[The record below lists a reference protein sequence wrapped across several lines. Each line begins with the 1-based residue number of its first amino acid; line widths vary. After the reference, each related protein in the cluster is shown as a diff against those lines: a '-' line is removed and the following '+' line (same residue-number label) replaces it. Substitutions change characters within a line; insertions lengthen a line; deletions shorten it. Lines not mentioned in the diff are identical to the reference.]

1 MRPLISL
8 RFQLYSRYL
17 ACSGATSDLR
27 RIVLDPVGGSETTA
41 LAGRNAIVLEINLDY
56 AKMALTG
63 WSKTAVDRDTV
74 SLVDAVAV

>member
-1 MRPLISL
+1 M
-8 RFQLYSRYL
+8 
-17 ACSGATSDLR
+17 
-27 RIVLDPVGGSETTA
+27 VLDPVGGSETTA